1 MAKAEMVRS
10 RRNEVLRELA
20 GLEHMRRGSVV
31 EQFVEDVH
39 KDGCTVRR
47 GPYLL
52 YSYKHKKKTIS
63 RRLKGSD
70 EAERYREQISAFR
83 RFQDL
88 MAELVNLG
96 EQLCEI
102 EDASV
107 TDVKK
112 TKRSRW
118 KRRQK

>member
-1 MAKAEMVRS
+1 MATAEMVRS

-39 KDGCTVRR
+39 KDGREVRR

-52 YSYKHKKKTIS
+52 YSYKQKKKTIS
-63 RRLKGSD
+63 RRLKGAD
-70 EAERYREQISAFR
+70 QAERYRDQINAFR

-102 EDASV
+102 EDLPA

-112 TKRSRW
+112 TTRSRW
-118 KRRQK
+118 RRRQK